1 MSCTSG
7 RRFPSGLKFLKKQN
21 QNGVSCCS
29 RGVIALIVSQPGA
42 GQEKRVKSST
52 SNTSVVK
59 TSTLCRV
66 ASEVWGRSCGS

>member
-1 MSCTSG
+1 MSG
-7 RRFPSGLKFLKKQN
+7 ARVARGFPSGLKFWKKQN
-21 QNGVSCCS
+21 QNGVSRCS
-29 RGVIALIVSQPGA
+29 RGVIALIVSQPGCRP
-42 GQEKRVKSST
+42 GETSST